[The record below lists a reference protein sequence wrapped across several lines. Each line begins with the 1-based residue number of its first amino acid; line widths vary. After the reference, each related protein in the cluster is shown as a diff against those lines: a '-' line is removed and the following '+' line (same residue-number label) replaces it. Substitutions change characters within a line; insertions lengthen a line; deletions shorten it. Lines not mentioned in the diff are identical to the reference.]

1 MFCMR
6 FFKTFLQ
13 QNNIFI
19 IYENEFFAFYCYK
32 AILQYFSQRFHFKN
46 FYKKI
51 SPQITLKRN
60 LMLFI
65 SYDWFP
71 NVEYKW

>member
-1 MFCMR
+1 MFCKR

-32 AILQYFSQRFHFKN
+32 AILQHFSQRFHFKKILQKN
-46 FYKKI
+46 FSSNHFEEKSNAFY
-51 SPQITLKRN
+51 QL
-60 LMLFI
+60 
-65 SYDWFP
+65 
-71 NVEYKW
+71 

>member
-1 MFCMR
+1 MKMNSSPFIVTKR
-6 FFKTFLQ
+6 FY
-13 QNNIFI
+13 NIFH
-19 IYENEFFAFYCYK
+19 NVF
-32 AILQYFSQRFHFKN
+32 ILKK

-71 NVEYKW
+71 NVECEW